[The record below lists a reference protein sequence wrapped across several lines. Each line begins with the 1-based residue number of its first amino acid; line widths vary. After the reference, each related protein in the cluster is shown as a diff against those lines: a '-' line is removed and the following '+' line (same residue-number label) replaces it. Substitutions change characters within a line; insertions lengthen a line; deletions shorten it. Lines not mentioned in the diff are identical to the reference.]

1 MSSSSAAS
9 AAARSQLKA
18 QREAMRAS
26 GARKKRPAF
35 NLTCANCRRRKMRCD
50 SGQPGCLICAAYG
63 DTCTYDK
70 TPPVSQVVAMAKR
83 LHELEEVMNQLK
95 LSDNK
100 DIQQILDAA
109 QNSVTAPPE
118 KRSVSQQLSDISSSP
133 REAALRQSESQP
145 RKLSNDSTVSLP
157 GFSELSMCADG
168 QLRYYGSTSAVHQPV
183 ASARNPSSA
192 GATELGND
200 ESRSLLVSNAS
211 QSRNWEDFALGNA
224 SLQLEIPREIII
236 KLLDTHWTWIQPMF
250 MFTYRPAFM
259 SDMSTGGSYFSP
271 FLLSVICAHST
282 RFVEKHLADTLVARA
297 RILMAT
303 EIQKESSIPTIQGL
317 LQLSAREIGQGTIS
331 QAWLYS
337 GMAFRMSTDL
347 GLHLSVETISNLG
360 QPLSAQD
367 KEIRNRLS
375 WACFLWDKAMS
386 LYLGRTPTIQEPPSN
401 EPEFLDEFSET
412 EPWVP
417 FFPQDSQERAPVDY
431 PPTASRTISNFTNFC
446 KLCVIVNDIIL
457 QLYGKTRPSAMS
469 AFVQKTRERLD
480 AWWKATP
487 RHLQIDVS
495 NPPAFC
501 PPPHILTVCLLHY
514 ATIILLHRPLGDLP
528 FTKTALREASRGIE
542 VLLLLLE
549 RSFGFTRMTYLM
561 SYCAYTGATVA
572 VEDLSNGLPGAVES
586 VQTFIRALEG
596 ARRTTCPV
604 IASSLDIIKM
614 NIAQKC
620 PDKLA
625 MLNLPMDQVVHPS
638 HPGHV
643 SQQGMMPAFPYQPI
657 QMDYSGHHT
666 NVFAVDPTASSMM
679 LNSYPQHF
687 VDMRDEGWI
696 PHMQHMQ

>member
-1 MSSSSAAS
+1 
-9 AAARSQLKA
+9 
-18 QREAMRAS
+18 
-26 GARKKRPAF
+26 
-35 NLTCANCRRRKMRCD
+35 
-50 SGQPGCLICAAYG
+50 
-63 DTCTYDK
+63 
-70 TPPVSQVVAMAKR
+70 
-83 LHELEEVMNQLK
+83 MNQLK

-100 DIQQILDAA
+100 DILQILDTA
-109 QNSVTAPPE
+109 QNSITAPSSE
-118 KRSVSQQLSDISSSP
+118 KRSVSQQLSEMSSSP
-133 REAALRQSESQP
+133 REGTVRQAELHI
-145 RKLSNDSTVSLP
+145 RRLSSDSTVSSMP
-157 GFSELSMCADG
+157 GTLFSELSMSSDG

-183 ASARNPSSA
+183 AAARTPSSA
-192 GATELGND
+192 GAAELDNE
-200 ESRSLLVSNAS
+200 ESRSLLVNNAS

-224 SLQLEIPREIII
+224 SLQLEIPREVIIR
-236 KLLDTHWTWIQPMF
+236 LLDTHWTWIQPMF

-259 SDMSTGGSYFSP
+259 SDMSTGGPYFSP

-282 RFVEKHLADTLVARA
+282 RFVEKHLADNMVARVH
-297 RILMAT
+297 ILMAS
-303 EIQKESSIPTIQGL
+303 EMQKESSIPTIQGL

-417 FFPQDSQERAPVDY
+417 FFPQESQNQPRIDY
-431 PPTASRTISNFTNFC
+431 PPTTSRTISNFTNFC

-457 QLYGKTRPSAMS
+457 QLYGRTRPANIST
-469 AFVQKTRERLD
+469 FVQRTRERLD

-487 RHLQIDVS
+487 RHLQIDVLS
-495 NPPAFC
+495 PPAFC

-528 FTKTALREASRGIE
+528 FTKTALREAARGIE
-542 VLLLLLE
+542 ALLLLLE

-561 SYCAYTGATVA
+561 SYCVYTGATVA
-572 VEDLSNGLPGAVES
+572 VENLSNGIPGAVES

-596 ARRTTCPV
+596 ARRSTCPV

-614 NIAQKC
+614 NVAQKC
-620 PDKLA
+620 PDKLV
-625 MLNLPMDQVVHPS
+625 MLNLPMNQVVPPH
-638 HPGHV
+638 HPGHI

-657 QMDYSGHHT
+657 QMDYSGQT

-679 LNSYPQHF
+679 LNSYPQHY
-687 VDMRDEGWI
+687 VDMRDESWI